1 MAILLS
7 GISAGWY
14 RRLICIL
21 TLFGA
26 WGLKSNGILLIE
38 NSFTILINTTIETD
52 SGLIFAGD
60 ASILIFVLTTSV
72 LRFLSVHRLPL
83 NKNSDKP

>member
-7 GISAGWY
+7 GIPAGWY
-14 RRLICIL
+14 WCLICIL
-21 TLFGA
+21 TLFGT
-26 WGLKSNGILLIE
+26 WGLESNGILLIE

-60 ASILIFVLTTSV
+60 ASILIFVLTTSSYV
-72 LRFLSVHRLPL
+72 F
-83 NKNSDKP
+83 